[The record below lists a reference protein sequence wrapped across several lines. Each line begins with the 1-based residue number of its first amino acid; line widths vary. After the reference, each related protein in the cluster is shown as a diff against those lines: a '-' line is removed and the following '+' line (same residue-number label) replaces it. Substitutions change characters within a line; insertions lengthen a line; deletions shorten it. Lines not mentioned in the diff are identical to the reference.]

1 MEQRAD
7 DRTESGIGACDSD
20 APPRPR
26 RLRWVMISL
35 AFLATVINYLDR
47 QTLSV
52 AGPVMREHLHFG
64 DLEYSRI
71 LGGFMLAYTVM
82 NFVSGILI
90 DRLGT
95 RWGYALCMFWWS
107 AAGALHALARSAFSL
122 GVFRFLLGMG
132 EAGNWPAAV
141 KLVSEWFPARER
153 ALASGIFNSGA
164 AIGAV
169 ISPPLVAFFV
179 VYFGWQ
185 SAFLALGAV
194 GFVWLALW
202 MSLYYTPPEARQ
214 ESAAPPMAPWS
225 LLRQR
230 FVWSLTLSKIFFDPA
245 WYFYIFWFPQYLST
259 VHHFNLTKI
268 GLYGWIP
275 FMTCALGNLVGGTL
289 SSWLLRLGCS
299 LSRARNMTFS
309 LFAAL
314 MTSAIPAVL
323 AADPRIAVGWVS
335 VATFGYGGCLA
346 NMLAMPA
353 DYYPKNVLGSIWGLA
368 SMGSGFGGMLFT
380 LLTGEVLV
388 RFSYV
393 PVFFGFGLMPLICAV
408 ILVFVTST
416 ARPAKVD

>member
-1 MEQRAD
+1 MQQHKECPNDPAV
-7 DRTESGIGACDSD
+7 GACEVDS
-20 APPRPR
+20 PPGPR

-35 AFLATVINYLDR
+35 AFLATLINYLDR

-52 AGPVMREHLHFG
+52 AGPAMRMQLHFG
-64 DLEYSRI
+64 DLEYARI
-71 LGGFMLAYTVM
+71 LSLFLLAYTVM
-82 NFVSGILI
+82 NAVSGTLI

-122 GVFRFLLGMG
+122 GLFRFLLGMG

-164 AIGAV
+164 AIGAMV
-169 ISPPLVAFFV
+169 SPPLVAALV
-179 VYFGWQ
+179 MRFGWQ

-194 GFVWLALW
+194 GFAWLAIW
-202 MSLYYTPPEARQ
+202 IPLYYTPPESKVKTS
-214 ESAAPPMAPWS
+214 EPPMAPWP
-225 LLRQR
+225 LFHQR
-230 FVWSLTLSKIFFDPA
+230 FVWSLTLAKVFFDPA
-245 WYFYIFWFPQYLST
+245 WYFYIFWFPQYLSA
-259 VHHFNLTKI
+259 VHHFDLVKI

-275 FMTCALGNLVGGTL
+275 FMTSAAGNLVGGAL
-289 SSWLLRLGCS
+289 SGWLLRRG
-299 LSRARNMTFS
+299 RPPAVARNVAFC
-309 LFAAL
+309 LFTAL
-314 MTSAIPAVL
+314 MTAAIPAVL
-323 AADPRIAVGWVS
+323 SSDPRIAVGCVS

-346 NMLAMPA
+346 NMLALPA

-393 PVFFGFGLMPLICAV
+393 PVFVGFGLMPLVSAA
-408 ILVFVTST
+408 ILVLLTT
-416 ARPAKVD
+416 PARPAEAD